1 MVADIDKKREE
12 QMKAIHNME
21 KIVRRK
27 PKKNKKANSR
37 QLEPLRSSISEDVAE
52 QIESPIVVEQKS
64 YTL

>member
-12 QMKAIHNME
+12 QMKAIRNME